1 MDPHTIKSKFPF
13 HSLSHT
19 YANVSSPPSLGEK
32 NSWLRQPFQECHV
45 SSSKQ
50 NSMRLLTSVR
60 SQAVS
65 LQRYYSNFCPG
76 QRSAHLWQEVQTLLS
91 KGTVEIAPQGTARQ
105 AFSALTS
112 SFQREMVGSD
122 SFWISDI
129 WTARSFKMLTSNY
142 QTFFNHHKHLPQGLV
157 FDSGSERWVLSHA
170 SSQIGCF

>member
-19 YANVSSPPSLGEK
+19 HANVSSPPSLGEK
-32 NSWLRQPFQECHV
+32 KSWFRQPFQECHV

-65 LQRYYSNFCPG
+65 LQRCYSNFCSG

-91 KGTVEIAPQGTARQ
+91 KGTVEIAPPVDSKSGF
-105 AFSALTS
+105 FSRYFLIPKRDGGLRLILDLRHLNRS
-112 SFQREMVGSD
+112 VIQDVDIKLSNFFQ
-122 SFWISDI
+122 
-129 WTARSFKMLTSNY
+129 
-142 QTFFNHHKHLPQGLV
+142 
-157 FDSGSERWVLSHA
+157 LSHIFA
-170 SSQIGCF
+170 PRTGFWQWIWKMSTFTCF